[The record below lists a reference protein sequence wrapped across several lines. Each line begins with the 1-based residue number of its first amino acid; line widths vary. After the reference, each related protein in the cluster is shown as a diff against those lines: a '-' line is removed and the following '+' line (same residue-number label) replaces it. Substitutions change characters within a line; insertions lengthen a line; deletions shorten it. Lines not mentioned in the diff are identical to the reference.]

1 LARVAPVL
9 LAARVLVVQAP
20 TVEQPH
26 LAPTQPLPAA
36 LGWRQITFL
45 RILAIRAHL
54 APPAR
59 WFVKA
64 AALAICFISVA
75 ALLARL
81 VTLPVVVARLPLV
94 VVVVAA

>member
-1 LARVAPVL
+1 MA
-9 LAARVLVVQAP
+9 
-20 TVEQPH
+20 
-26 LAPTQPLPAA
+26 
-36 LGWRQITFL
+36 FL

-81 VTLPVVVARLPLV
+81 ALL
-94 VVVVAA
+94 AAAGLA